1 MRPLFASLDGVP
13 IAGVYATDDQFVEGQ
28 PTEKLLARIE
38 TVASRRIALA
48 TRGDAA

>member
-28 PTEKLLARIE
+28 PAEKLRARIE
-38 TVASRRIALA
+38 TVASAALA
-48 TRGDAA
+48 LARAAAG